1 MPWLAL
7 ALCLWGLFLG
17 VTDGPAA
24 GAAVMAAGVALLVL
38 RGAVDARRAR
48 RSRQALLA
56 ATTAARPA
64 PRPTAAPAAP
74 TTTVLRRPAF
84 RAPDAIDEALL
95 QAFWNFGSVTDAAA
109 LAGCEPLEAQRRLVE
124 LVLEPGA
131 RVAVPAMPDRALTDF
146 EERAVVRGWNAGEPL
161 ASLSAAFGV
170 SVFALGGLLLAAGPI
185 PVGARA

>member
-17 VTDGPAA
+17 VSDGPAI

-38 RGAVDARRAR
+38 RGVVDARRSR

-56 ATTAARPA
+56 ATAAAQPA
-64 PRPTAAPAAP
+64 PRPTAAAATP
-74 TTTVLRRPAF
+74 TATVLRRPAF
-84 RAPDAIDEALL
+84 RTPDATDEALL
-95 QAFWNFGSVTDAAA
+95 QAFWNFGSVSDAAA
-109 LAGCEPLEAQRRLVE
+109 LADCAEDEAQRRLIE

-131 RVAVPAMPDRALTDF
+131 PVAVPVMPDRALTDF

-161 ASLSAAFGV
+161 ASLSTAFGV
-170 SVFALGGLLLAAGPI
+170 SVFGLGGLLLAAGPI